1 MCNIFHGFFNECK
14 SPVYSNSILC
24 DNNVIVN
31 DGVRRVYQFVVSR
44 EIKLLPPSN

>member
-1 MCNIFHGFFNECK
+1 VCNIFHGFFNECK